1 LSNDKKGGM
10 EAREQ
15 DRRREEKRGRIK
27 IIILK

>member
-15 DRRREEKRGRIK
+15 DRIGEEKRREEESK
-27 IIILK
+27 